1 MMQVLHT
8 IRMKGGEQ
16 VELLATPALFAIAR
30 RKGMTIEADA
40 DNLPE
45 VMLAYTKLIYLS
57 ALNAWEVRRF
67 DNPSMGECDLQL
79 MDFVKWAHADRDAF
93 TKAIN
98 FVLSALTN
106 KELKDYAT
114 EGEKVAEKAEE
125 TLKKKSRS
133 GWITRLFNRSWSEG
147 AERESGKQP

>member
-1 MMQVLHT
+1 
-8 IRMKGGEQ
+8 MKGGEQ

-30 RKGMTIEADA
+30 RKGMTIEAEA

-67 DNPSMGECDLQL
+67 DNPSMGECTLQF
-79 MDFVKWAHADRDAF
+79 MDFVQWAHTDKDAF

-98 FVLSALTN
+98 FVLAALTN

-114 EGEKVAEKAEE
+114 EGEKEAEKAEE

-147 AERESGKQP
+147 AERESRKQP